1 MAEDACDHRL
11 LASGLGL
18 TPHLQPTPQAHLQAH
33 PQPNRQATGAQTD
46 ALTAFERFA
55 DEVTSIARAAFRRE
69 PVAHTL
75 QPTAVVSEVWL
86 RLAQGVLDV
95 PADRVPFLA
104 YAARL
109 VRAVLVDHARA
120 RRAQRRGGDWQRI
133 PLEELTFADG
143 LPLHADILDLED
155 ALVGLAAIDERLAR
169 VAEQRVYGG
178 LEMREI
184 ADLNGIG
191 LSTAELDWRK
201 ARLWLQS
208 RLTAA

>member
-1 MAEDACDHRL
+1 MTREDSDRQPEGTLPRVSCTHSGWDCGQDAERDL
-11 LASGLGL
+11 PSG
-18 TPHLQPTPQAHLQAH
+18 AFA
-33 PQPNRQATGAQTD
+33 
-46 ALTAFERFA
+46 AFERFS
-55 DEVTSIARAAFRRE
+55 DEVTRIARAAFRRE
-69 PVAHTL
+69 SISHTL

-86 RLAQGVLDV
+86 RLAEGVFAGHADV
-95 PADRVPFLA
+95 PVERVRFLA
-104 YAARL
+104 YAAKL

-120 RRAQRRGGDWQRI
+120 RRAQRRGGSWQRI
-133 PLEELTFADG
+133 PLEELTVGDG
-143 LPLHADILDLED
+143 TRMHADILDLEE
-155 ALVGLAAIDERLAR
+155 AMVSLAGIDERLAR

-208 RLTAA
+208 RLAAA

>member
-1 MAEDACDHRL
+1 
-11 LASGLGL
+11 
-18 TPHLQPTPQAHLQAH
+18 
-33 PQPNRQATGAQTD
+33 
-46 ALTAFERFA
+46 
-55 DEVTSIARAAFRRE
+55 
-69 PVAHTL
+69 
-75 QPTAVVSEVWL
+75 
-86 RLAQGVLDV
+86 
-95 PADRVPFLA
+95 VPFLA
-104 YAARL
+104 YAALL